1 MSFSKRLLRAL
12 GGDDPRANDAQKEA
26 ADELRRVQSS
36 ARPGGPPPGGPGA
49 GGPGPSSPGPGGPG
63 PGGPGSGGSAGPGP
77 SGPAPG
83 PSRTPSPAP
92 SPRPS
97 TGPSGPPPSARST
110 RTPSDPG
117 GPPPPSPSPPPG
129 PDPSARPTPGP
140 DPSAGPTPEGP
151 GIRSGAGASPG
162 GAAPPPFA
170 APGSTGQ
177 ALTPEEERRALNE
190 MALDDLGGPAA
201 YGGGLQVNP
210 AEAES
215 MRDRALAQYMQRKE
229 EFDRFREREA
239 QRHAAQQP
247 ESSAED
253 SAPQLAARRQGQA
266 AFGPQPGSQTRSTAK
281 KARSGQPDP
290 APEGGS
296 IEEQLAEVPGLG
308 PAKIRALHKE
318 FGSLDELQQA
328 GEEDLLEVT
337 GIGQQLARE
346 ILRALR

>member
-12 GGDDPRANDAQKEA
+12 GGDDPRASDAQKEA

-49 GGPGPSSPGPGGPG
+49 GSPGPGGPG
-63 PGGPGSGGSAGPGP
+63 PSGPSPGGPGPGSSAGPGP

-83 PSRTPSPAP
+83 PSRSPSPAP

-97 TGPSGPPPSARST
+97 SGPSGAPPSGRSP
-110 RTPSDPG
+110 RPPSDAG

-129 PDPSARPTPGP
+129 PDPSG
-140 DPSAGPTPEGP
+140 SPTPEGP
-151 GIRSGAGASPG
+151 GIRSGAGASSG
-162 GAAPPPFA
+162 GAAPPPFV
-170 APGSTGQ
+170 APGSTDQG
-177 ALTPEEERRALNE
+177 LTPEEERQALNE
-190 MALDDLGGPAA
+190 MALEDLGGPAA
-201 YGGGLQVNP
+201 HGGGLQVNP
-210 AEAES
+210 AEAEA

-239 QRHAAQQP
+239 QRQVAQQP
-247 ESSAED
+247 ESSAEA
-253 SAPQLAARRQGQA
+253 SAPQPTARRQAGSR
-266 AFGPQPGSQTRSTAK
+266 PQPGSQARSTAK
-281 KARSGQPDP
+281 KAESGQPEQ
-290 APEGGS
+290 ATGGGS

-318 FGSLDELQQA
+318 FGSLEELQQA